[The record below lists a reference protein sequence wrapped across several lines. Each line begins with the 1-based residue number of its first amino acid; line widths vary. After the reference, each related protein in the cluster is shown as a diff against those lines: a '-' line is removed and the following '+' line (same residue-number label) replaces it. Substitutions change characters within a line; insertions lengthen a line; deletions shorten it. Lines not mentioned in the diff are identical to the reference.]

1 MKKEILEVEIKIDKA
16 NKSIEDVNEKVDDLA
31 KGVKSVGEASKKT
44 EKEVKGIGTAV
55 KGIGT
60 ALKAAGIGLVIAL
73 FTQLSEIFKSNQK
86 VADAFAT
93 VTETLSLVFNEFVNT
108 LVSVYESVS
117 KATGGFDALGKVIK
131 GLITIGITPL
141 KLGFYGIKLGIQQAQ
156 LIWEKSFFGG
166 NDKGKIQELNKGI
179 LETKLAIGGV
189 ASDAIDAG
197 KNIAKNIVEAAGEVT
212 SFVTESIE
220 KVSKISVKGAYENAK
235 SIVELKKTAAVAA
248 ELQAGLIEKNDRL
261 AEKQRQIRDNDLLS
275 IEDRKKANDELL
287 KILNQQ
293 EIDMTKQAKLQTAAA
308 QADFDK
314 NSSTANYTAL
324 LAAQNNELGIKAQI
338 EGFLSEQIVNRVA
351 LEKEAND
358 LLKSKTESTATLAI
372 EEKKFLDEQI
382 ENDLQRLEAQRNTL
396 EKEKEREL
404 DRLQFNINNLAIGT
418 QARVD
423 AQSKFNAKKQELDQ
437 KLLDN
442 EKNIELARKNIKLK
456 ALDDLTK
463 IVGAETGLGK
473 ALLIAKQ
480 LLLAKELALEISRT
494 IAFSTQAVARSIVAV
509 SEGTAQT
516 AKIGF
521 PQNIPML
528 IGYAAQ
534 AVGIISAI
542 KGAAKASSSI
552 SGGAGIS
559 IPQSVSVPQ
568 IQAPQAQ
575 SPSFNIVGSSGTNQL
590 ATAIGSQT
598 QQPIQAY
605 VVSNDITSAQ
615 SLDRNIVESSSL
627 G

>member
-1 MKKEILEVEIKIDKA
+1 M
-16 NKSIEDVNEKVDDLA
+16 
-31 KGVKSVGEASKKT
+31 
-44 EKEVKGIGTAV
+44 
-55 KGIGT
+55 
-60 ALKAAGIGLVIAL
+60 
-73 FTQLSEIFKSNQK
+73 
-86 VADAFAT
+86 
-93 VTETLSLVFNEFVNT
+93 
-108 LVSVYESVS
+108 
-117 KATGGFDALGKVIK
+117 
-131 GLITIGITPL
+131 
-141 KLGFYGIKLGIQQAQ
+141 
-156 LIWEKSFFGG
+156 
-166 NDKGKIQELNKGI
+166 
-179 LETKLAIGGV
+179 
-189 ASDAIDAG
+189 
-197 KNIAKNIVEAAGEVT
+197 
-212 SFVTESIE
+212 
-220 KVSKISVKGAYENAK
+220 
-235 SIVELKKTAAVAA
+235 
-248 ELQAGLIEKNDRL
+248 
-261 AEKQRQIRDNDLLS
+261 
-275 IEDRKKANDELL
+275 
-287 KILNQQ
+287 
-293 EIDMTKQAKLQTAAA
+293 M
-308 QADFDK
+308 
-314 NSSTANYTAL
+314 
-324 LAAQNNELGIKAQI
+324 
-338 EGFLSEQIVNRVA
+338 
-351 LEKEAND
+351 
-358 LLKSKTESTATLAI
+358 
-372 EEKKFLDEQI
+372 
-382 ENDLQRLEAQRNTL
+382 LQRLEAQRETLEL
-396 EKEKEREL
+396 EKEIEL

-423 AQSKFNAKKQELDQ
+423 AQSEFNAKKQELDQ
-437 KLLDN
+437 QLLDN

>member
-44 EKEVKGIGTAV
+44 GKEVKGIGTAV

-166 NDKGKIQELNKGI
+166 NDKGKIAELNAGI
-179 LETKLAIGGV
+179 LETKLSLVGV
-189 ASDAIDAG
+189 AEEAIDAG
-197 KNIAKNIVEAAGEVT
+197 KNVAKNIVEAAGEVT
-212 SFVTESIE
+212 SFVTESVDGI
-220 KVSKISVKGAYENAK
+220 SKISIKGAIEAGKANVKLKNEAALAAAQQ
-235 SIVELKKTAAVAA
+235 SRLVE
-248 ELQAGLIEKNDRL
+248 QFDRA
-261 AEKQRQIRDNDLLS
+261 AEKQRQIRDNDLAS
-275 IEDRKKANDELL
+275 IKDRQEANNKLGD
-287 KILNQQ
+287 ILEEQ
-293 EIDMTKQAKLQTAAA
+293 ETAMIKQADLQVAAA
-308 QADFDK
+308 QADFNK
-314 NSSTANYTAL
+314 NQSVENQIAL
-324 LAAQNNELGIKAQI
+324 TEALTNKEGVLAQV
-338 EGFLSEQIVNRVA
+338 EGFRSEQIVNRIA

-404 DRLQFNINNLAIGT
+404 DRLQFNIDNLKIGT

-423 AQSKFNAKKQELDQ
+423 AENEYATKKKEIDHNLITNERAIIDARIAMQFELASQIGNALGVISQLFEQGTAASKAAALAEIVIGTGIGFIQGLDIAQKSAKGTGVAAAFAFPIFYATQIAAVLGAAGKA
-437 KLLDN
+437 
-442 EKNIELARKNIKLK
+442 KNI
-456 ALDDLTK
+456 LTQVK
-463 IVGAETGLGK
+463 GGGGGGL
-473 ALLIAKQ
+473 
-480 LLLAKELALEISRT
+480 
-494 IAFSTQAVARSIVAV
+494 STPSAPTVQQPQ
-509 SEGTAQT
+509 QT
-516 AKIGF
+516 
-521 PQNIPML
+521 
-528 IGYAAQ
+528 
-534 AVGIISAI
+534 
-542 KGAAKASSSI
+542 
-552 SGGAGIS
+552 
-559 IPQSVSVPQ
+559 
-568 IQAPQAQ
+568 QAQ

-615 SLDRNIVESSSL
+615 ALDRNIVESSSL

>member
-117 KATGGFDALGKVIK
+117 KATGGFDALGKVIG
-131 GLITIGITPL
+131 GLTTIFITPL
-141 KLGFYGIKLGIQQAQ
+141 KLAFYGIKLGIQEAQ

-166 NDKGKIQELNKGI
+166 NDKGKIAELNAGI
-179 LETKLAIGGV
+179 LETKLSLVGV
-189 ASDAIDAG
+189 AEEAIDAG
-197 KNIAKNIVEAAGEVT
+197 KNVAKNIVEAAGEVT
-212 SFVTESIE
+212 SFVTESVDGI
-220 KVSKISVKGAYENAK
+220 SKISIKGAIEAGKANVKLKNEAALAAAQQ
-235 SIVELKKTAAVAA
+235 SRLVE
-248 ELQAGLIEKNDRL
+248 QFDRA
-261 AEKQRQIRDNDLLS
+261 AEKQRQIRDNDLAS
-275 IEDRKKANDELL
+275 IKDRQEANNKLGD
-287 KILNQQ
+287 ILEEQ
-293 EIDMTKQAKLQTAAA
+293 ETAMIKQADLQVAAA
-308 QADFDK
+308 QADFNK
-314 NSSTANYTAL
+314 NQSVENQIAL
-324 LAAQNNELGIKAQI
+324 TEALTNKEGVLAQV
-338 EGFLSEQIVNRVA
+338 EGFRSEQIVNRIA

-372 EEKKFLDEQI
+372 EEKRFLDQQI
-382 ENDLQRLEAQRNTL
+382 IDDALRLEAQRETLEL
-396 EKEKEREL
+396 EKEIEL
-404 DRLQFNINNLAIGT
+404 ERLQFNINNLAIGT

-423 AQSKFNAKKQELDQ
+423 AQSEFNAKKQELDQ
-437 KLLDN
+437 QLLDN

-575 SPSFNIVGSSGTNQL
+575 SPSFNVVGTSGVNQL
-590 ATAIGSQT
+590 AQSIQGQ
-598 QQPIQAY
+598 QQPIETYIVAANVTSQQA
-605 VVSNDITSAQ
+605 
-615 SLDRNIVESSSL
+615 LDRNITETASIF
-627 G
+627 